1 MIRNKTVLFIFR
13 LLVGGLFIYAGV
25 LKVAEPVDFARNI
38 SNYRLVPHVIAFFT
52 ALVLP
57 WIEILAGALLVLGV
71 FRRTNALLI
80 AAMLVFFIVLVAV
93 TMIRGIDVDC
103 GCFGTFSRKADWS
116 LILEDAVM
124 LFMVLQVALAAESGK
139 PAPAGPPREPLS

>member
-1 MIRNKTVLFIFR
+1 MIRNKSVLFIFR
-13 LLVGGLFIYAGV
+13 ILVGGLFIYAGV
-25 LKVAEPVDFARNI
+25 LKVADPIEFARNI

-57 WIEILAGALLVLGV
+57 WIEILAGALLVSGV

-80 AAMLVFFIVLVAV
+80 ASMLVFFIVLVAL
-93 TMIRGIDVDC
+93 TMVRGIDVDC

-124 LFMVLQVALAAESGK
+124 LFMVLQVALAGESGK
-139 PAPAGPPREPLS
+139 PASAGLPREPRT

>member
-1 MIRNKTVLFIFR
+1 MIRNKTALFIFR
-13 LLVGGLFIYAGV
+13 LLVGGIFVYAGV
-25 LKVAEPVDFARNI
+25 LKVADPVDFARNI
-38 SNYRLVPHVIAFFT
+38 GNYRLVPPVIALFT

-80 AAMLVFFIVLVAV
+80 AAMLVFFIGLVAV
-93 TMIRGIDVDC
+93 TMARGINVDC

-124 LFMVLQVALAAESGK
+124 LFLVLQVALARTPGK
-139 PAPAGPPREPLS
+139 PEPDGRPREPRT